1 MAAFTREDIERSI
14 PAAYLD
20 RAEEY
25 LEKGRVSGLR
35 RAAGNHFQASV
46 QGSRS
51 SPYAVDV
58 RLITGRTGKQVY
70 GLCSCPMRVNCK
82 HVAAVLLGVLRN
94 PERVA
99 ANAALGVTPPASGD
113 AHHRATAPAAQLPL
127 EIDLWLAR
135 TQQTSTPKPA
145 HEDYGPT
152 VLQRLLYVL
161 HLPDAF
167 VGGNARVQLMVAR
180 RLKAG
185 GYSAA
190 APWDHARQAVHNP
203 PAFVLAEDQR
213 ILRTLLL
220 DAPHPGADN
229 FVLSGQ
235 PGAEILRAMLRTGR
249 CHVRE
254 YAQALREGSARRGRL
269 LWRFLEDGTQQIAC
283 DSEPSSQRLLPLQPP
298 WYLDLERFECGAL
311 ETNLEP
317 SLAEALAAAPGV
329 EPQHAARARDA
340 ILERLPGVDIP
351 LPQILEPVEVRNT
364 PPTPCLRLITLQ
376 AYGRGYRPLSHFFDV
391 AVLTFDYA
399 GARIDRDSPR
409 QVQTF
414 SAGRLLHIHRDA
426 RNEKRFHD
434 ALKSAGL
441 AQLKDVLSDY
451 PAQHEHDYSLRNSAA
466 WPEFVCERVPELRAA
481 GWRIDFDDHFRFKP
495 VEHIQWFAGVDEA
508 SPDWFDLSLGIDL
521 GGERLDMLPVLI
533 AALRARPELLT
544 AKAQRES
551 AKPGSLYLQLDD
563 GRLLPVPLAR
573 LQPMLSILHELL
585 DAPPAG
591 SVRLSRLDAVRLADL
606 ERDADLHWEGG
617 TALRAFGKR
626 LADFDGIRTVPAP
639 ADFAAQL
646 RPYQEQGL
654 AWLQFLREYGLG
666 GILADDMGLGKT
678 VQALAHLLIEKQSGR
693 LDRPA
698 LVVAPTSV
706 LPNWK
711 AEAARFAPQLRVH
724 VSHGLKRK
732 TSFAQ
737 IAAHDIVLTTYP
749 LLARDQEALMGH
761 EFHLVI
767 LDEAQ
772 QVKNAQTQAARVVS
786 QLKARNRLC
795 LTGTPL
801 ENNLAEL
808 WSLFNFL
815 MPGLLG
821 DAATFR
827 RLYRTPIEKHG
838 DEARRNSLAR
848 RLRPFLLRRTKEQVA
863 QELPAKTEI
872 VRPIELA
879 GAQRDLYETVRASM
893 HERVRAEIAARG
905 LAQSH
910 IVVLDA
916 LLKLRQV
923 CCDPRLVKIDSA
935 KKVKESAKLELL
947 LEMLEELLPE
957 GRRILLF
964 SQFTSMLELI
974 ERELAARQTAYVKLT
989 GDTRDR
995 AAPVRKFQD
1004 GKVPLFLISLKAGGT
1019 GLNLTAADTVIHY
1032 DPWWNP
1038 AVERQATDRAHR
1050 IGQNKPVFVYKL
1062 IVSGSV
1068 EEKIAALQAS
1078 KAALAA
1084 GILGEGGAASLPLT
1098 AEDVKAL
1105 FEPLG

>member
-14 PAAYLD
+14 PATYLD

-94 PERVA
+94 PERIA
-99 ANAALGVTPPASGD
+99 SASLDGSALAPGD
-113 AHHRATAPAAQLPL
+113 ARHRTSAPAAQLPL

-135 TQQTSTPKPA
+135 TQQTSTPSPA
-145 HEDYGPT
+145 HDDYGPN
-152 VLQRLLYVL
+152 VIQRLLYVL

-167 VGGNARVQLMVAR
+167 AGGNARVQLMVAR

-185 GYSAA
+185 GHSAA
-190 APWDHARQAVHNP
+190 APWGHARQAVHQP

-213 ILRTLLL
+213 ILRMLLL

-235 PGAEILRAMLRTGR
+235 AGAQILRAILRTGR

-254 YAQALREGSARRGRL
+254 YAQALHEGPARRGRL

-283 DSEPSSQRLLPLQPP
+283 DSEPPSQRVLALAPP
-298 WYLDLERFECGAL
+298 WYLDLERLECGAL
-311 ETNLEP
+311 ETELEP
-317 SLAEALAAAPGV
+317 GLAEALAAAPGV

-399 GARIDRDSPR
+399 GARVDRTSPR
-409 QVQTF
+409 QVRTF
-414 SAGRLLHIHRDA
+414 SGGRLLHVHRDA
-426 RNEKRFHD
+426 RSEKRFHD
-434 ALKSAGL
+434 TLKGAGL
-441 AQLKDVLSDY
+441 APLKDVFRDY
-451 PAQHEHDYSLRNSAA
+451 PLQHEHDYSLRNSGA
-466 WPEFVCERVPELRAA
+466 WPEFVCERVPQLKAA

-495 VEHIQWFAGVDEA
+495 VEHIEWFAGVDEA

-521 GGERLDMLPVLI
+521 DGERLDMLPVLI

-551 AKPGSLYLQLDD
+551 TKPGSLYLQLDD

-617 TALRAFGKR
+617 TNLRAFGKR

-639 ADFAAQL
+639 ADFHAQL

-724 VSHGLKRK
+724 VSHGLRRK
-732 TSFAQ
+732 TFFAQ

-772 QVKNAQTQAARVVS
+772 QIKNAQTQAARVVS

-801 ENNLAEL
+801 ENNLGEL

-893 HERVRAEIAARG
+893 HERVRTEIAARG

-910 IVVLDA
+910 IIVLDA

-974 ERELAARQTAYVKLT
+974 ERELAARQVAYVKLT

-995 AAPVRKFQD
+995 ATPVRRFQD
-1004 GKVPLFLISLKAGGT
+1004 GKVPLFLVSLKAGGT

-1084 GILGEGGAASLPLT
+1084 GILGEGGPAGLPLT

>member
-1 MAAFTREDIERSI
+1 
-14 PAAYLD
+14 
-20 RAEEY
+20 
-25 LEKGRVSGLR
+25 
-35 RAAGNHFQASV
+35 
-46 QGSRS
+46 
-51 SPYAVDV
+51 
-58 RLITGRTGKQVY
+58 
-70 GLCSCPMRVNCK
+70 
-82 HVAAVLLGVLRN
+82 
-94 PERVA
+94 
-99 ANAALGVTPPASGD
+99 
-113 AHHRATAPAAQLPL
+113 
-127 EIDLWLAR
+127 
-135 TQQTSTPKPA
+135 
-145 HEDYGPT
+145 
-152 VLQRLLYVL
+152 
-161 HLPDAF
+161 
-167 VGGNARVQLMVAR
+167 
-180 RLKAG
+180 
-185 GYSAA
+185 
-190 APWDHARQAVHNP
+190 
-203 PAFVLAEDQR
+203 
-213 ILRTLLL
+213 
-220 DAPHPGADN
+220 
-229 FVLSGQ
+229 
-235 PGAEILRAMLRTGR
+235 
-249 CHVRE
+249 
-254 YAQALREGSARRGRL
+254 
-269 LWRFLEDGTQQIAC
+269 
-283 DSEPSSQRLLPLQPP
+283 
-298 WYLDLERFECGAL
+298 
-311 ETNLEP
+311 
-317 SLAEALAAAPGV
+317 
-329 EPQHAARARDA
+329 
-340 ILERLPGVDIP
+340 
-351 LPQILEPVEVRNT
+351 
-364 PPTPCLRLITLQ
+364 
-376 AYGRGYRPLSHFFDV
+376 
-391 AVLTFDYA
+391 
-399 GARIDRDSPR
+399 
-409 QVQTF
+409 
-414 SAGRLLHIHRDA
+414 
-426 RNEKRFHD
+426 
-434 ALKSAGL
+434 
-441 AQLKDVLSDY
+441 
-451 PAQHEHDYSLRNSAA
+451 
-466 WPEFVCERVPELRAA
+466 
-481 GWRIDFDDHFRFKP
+481 
-495 VEHIQWFAGVDEA
+495 
-508 SPDWFDLSLGIDL
+508 
-521 GGERLDMLPVLI
+521 
-533 AALRARPELLT
+533 LRARPELLT

-551 AKPGSLYLQLDD
+551 TKPGSLYLQLDD

-573 LQPMLSILHELL
+573 LQPMISILHELL

-617 TALRAFGKR
+617 TDLRAFGKR

-639 ADFAAQL
+639 ADFHAQL

-732 TSFAQ
+732 TFFAQ

-772 QVKNAQTQAARVVS
+772 QIKNAQTQAARVVS

-801 ENNLAEL
+801 ENNLGEL

-893 HERVRAEIAARG
+893 HERVRTEIAARG

-910 IVVLDA
+910 IIVLDA

-974 ERELAARQTAYVKLT
+974 ERELAARQVAYVKLT

-995 AAPVRKFQD
+995 ATPVRRFQD
-1004 GKVPLFLISLKAGGT
+1004 GKVPLFLVSLKAGGT

-1084 GILGEGGAASLPLT
+1084 GILGEGGPAGLPLT